1 VPIDLDEYR
10 EKSLDAWNRFA
21 PSWERERDFMVSTTR
36 PVAERLVDRLDPQPG
51 QTVLDIAAGT
61 GDQGF
66 LVAER
71 VGDGGKLISTDFAP
85 SMVEVARRVGERAGL
100 GNVEYRV
107 LNAERMDLEDDSVD
121 GVLCR
126 FGYMLMADP
135 AAALAETR
143 RVLRQ
148 GGRLSFAVW
157 ASPDR
162 NLWAAIPGMTM
173 VELGHLP
180 PPEPGAPS
188 IFAMADPDRVR
199 SLVTGAG
206 FAEPETEEVAVRW
219 GYADADEHW
228 DKTLALAVPIAEA
241 FNSLDQDAQ
250 EKVKATV
257 NERARER
264 LAEDPGGLD
273 GVVLTVLTS

>member
-1 VPIDLDEYR
+1 
-10 EKSLDAWNRFA
+10 
-21 PSWERERDFMVSTTR
+21 
-36 PVAERLVDRLDPQPG
+36 
-51 QTVLDIAAGT
+51 VLDIAAGT